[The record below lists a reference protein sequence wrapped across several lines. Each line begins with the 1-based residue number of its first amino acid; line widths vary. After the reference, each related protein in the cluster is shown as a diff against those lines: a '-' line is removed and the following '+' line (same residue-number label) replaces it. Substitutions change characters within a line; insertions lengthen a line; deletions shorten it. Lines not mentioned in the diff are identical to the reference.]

1 MRATSPQGCDLRNVA
16 STLRWLWL
24 AVAVAVAVAVAA
36 VAVGF
41 ELAHIGVREA
51 PGSTYRPMFSQLRS
65 YVAERR

>member
-24 AVAVAVAVAVAA
+24 AAVAVAA

>member
-24 AVAVAVAVAVAA
+24 AAAAVA

-41 ELAHIGVREA
+41 ELAQGGGRNW
-51 PGSTYRPMFSQLRS
+51 P
-65 YVAERR
+65 